1 MLKDAILESDPEVS
15 VEFLDSAI
23 DSLDAARTSAE
34 AEALSET
41 AFGDVAAWRPL
52 AAQCRLARA
61 EQLSLLARFSE
72 AESDYV
78 ATLGLLDE
86 EALASP
92 FDAAAVVKRTPSAA
106 PSRPSTTMAV
116 GATMGAPADLP
127 LAVVRVMA
135 YDGLGVVQQQQ
146 GRWKE
151 ARASSAA
158 AIAAASFAGVA
169 QTDDPV
175 PPSAPLSGLLGGAP
189 TLMQRISLHD
199 ALAAFGEG
207 GAGARAAAVIIGRVD
222 DGPDPIGGY
231 PQFWDKRAAH
241 AAALF
246 AAGDTAKAEGVW
258 EGLCMKAPS
267 NPPSVP
273 TNGVKAGVNRA
284 AAKLLDLERLTT
296 NNNCEAFAG
305 GTYLPC
311 DDAGFPGLG
320 GSFSPCVLY
329 TGDEARRRLWP
340 PKLVQALEQLR
351 GEEGSA
357 TEPPPS

>member
-135 YDGLGVVQQQQ
+135 YDGLGVAQQQQ

-158 AIAAASFAGVA
+158 AIAAASFAGIA

-273 TNGVKAGVNRA
+273 TNGVKVSLNR
-284 AAKLLDLERLTT
+284 RT
-296 NNNCEAFAG
+296 
-305 GTYLPC
+305 
-311 DDAGFPGLG
+311 
-320 GSFSPCVLY
+320 
-329 TGDEARRRLWP
+329 
-340 PKLVQALEQLR
+340 
-351 GEEGSA
+351 
-357 TEPPPS
+357 